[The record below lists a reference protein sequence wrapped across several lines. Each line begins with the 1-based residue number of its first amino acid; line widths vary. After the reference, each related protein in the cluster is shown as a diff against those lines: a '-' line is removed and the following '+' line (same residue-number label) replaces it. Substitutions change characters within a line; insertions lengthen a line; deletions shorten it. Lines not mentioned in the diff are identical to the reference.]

1 MFIYLFIRYPEFVG
15 LRPKMYNFTYDEVRQ
30 STADGEDQHMEKEKK
45 VAKGIAKSEIKRTLR
60 HAMYR
65 NCLFEETT
73 TFNSMTCI
81 RSQNHEL
88 FIDQIN
94 KKGLCSF
101 DDKRYWNNSVDILAF
116 GHFKINIVLITT
128 CILQLLH

>member
-1 MFIYLFIRYPEFVG
+1 
-15 LRPKMYNFTYDEVRQ
+15 MYSFTYDEVRK

-45 VAKGIAKSEIKRTLR
+45 VAKGIAKSEFKRTLR

-94 KKGLCSF
+94 KNGLFSF
-101 DDKRYWNNSVDILAF
+101 DDKRYWNNSVDSLAF
-116 GHFKINIVLITT
+116 GHFKINEA
-128 CILQLLH
+128 